1 MESVSHAQYRQTG
14 NVLPAKFVHPENAC
28 IYKQKKNQKH
38 SIVNNAKTMNDLELY
53 QTALR
58 MLLSFTVLVYTQH
71 QTQAV
76 WYTNELEGHQICL
89 RMQKLAS
96 VLISTEHK
104 LC

>member
-1 MESVSHAQYRQTG
+1 
-14 NVLPAKFVHPENAC
+14 
-28 IYKQKKNQKH
+28 
-38 SIVNNAKTMNDLELY
+38 MND

-71 QTQAV
+71 QTQAA

-96 VLISTEHK
+96 VLISPEHK